1 MQSKWAS
8 HHSYYLFLFWITII
22 CVAIF
27 YLPPDDGVPCVWRSH
42 SYSFWTNFSLS
53 CLVEILVLFGFV
65 INYSIYFVQKYSLST
80 FFC

>member
-27 YLPPDDGVPCVWRSH
+27 YLPPDDGVHRVYGARIRTVFEQFSPYLVWSK
-42 SYSFWTNFSLS
+42 FWF
-53 CLVEILVLFGFV
+53 CLV
-65 INYSIYFVQKYSLST
+65 LS
-80 FFC
+80 